1 MQGFGM
7 VGDSGE
13 EFTVESISIN
23 GDFQWFSEDAGLY
36 SEVDVQKILISPGV
50 H

>member
-7 VGDSGE
+7 VGDPGE

-23 GDFQWFSEDAGLY
+23 GDFQWFSGDASLC
-36 SEVDVQKILISPGV
+36 SEVDVQKIFISHRV